1 MNALLQ
7 TPLTHLQSHLQSLLT
22 TLTSTPTAA
31 PSVKIASDLL
41 AADNALTASLVLLR
55 THQSNYARILEL
67 RREVQG
73 LEDRIKERVRGLED
87 VRGEAMGVG
96 GGESSDEEEEDEGDV
111 RGGDEMDSGEGQ
123 GEGNGNG
130 RRKEGVDYKT
140 LMAFSRRIGR
150 FPDGSAGAQAQIPT
164 ITLANGASTQATNG
178 TQPLSQLS
186 TTTAPFSA
194 LSTLDPAVNA
204 WLDHPA
210 LIHNLGLSAP
220 FPDADKIRS
229 GLLGAVQCAIEDG
242 EDGERVVRELMGI
255 QDPEGTGAGDGDAEM
270 GGMTAAVARRVSFG
284 PASGVGGGAGRVGA
298 SRAPQEEKK
307 GLGKLELWDSES
319 DEED

>member
-1 MNALLQ
+1 M
-7 TPLTHLQSHLQSLLT
+7 
-22 TLTSTPTAA
+22 
-31 PSVKIASDLL
+31 
-41 AADNALTASLVLLR
+41 
-55 THQSNYARILEL
+55 
-67 RREVQG
+67 
-73 LEDRIKERVRGLED
+73 EDRIKERVRGLED

-96 GGESSDEEEEDEGDV
+96 GGESSDEEEEDE
-111 RGGDEMDSGEGQ
+111 GDEMDSGEGQ

-164 ITLANGASTQATNG
+164 IPIANGASTRATNG
-178 TQPLSQLS
+178 TQPQSQLS

-194 LSTLDPAVNA
+194 LSTLNPAVNA

-242 EDGERVVRELMGI
+242 EDGERVVWSMMGI
-255 QDPEGTGAGDGDAEM
+255 QDTEGTGAGDGDAEM

-284 PASGVGGGAGRVGA
+284 PTAGVGGGAGRVGA
-298 SRAPQEEKK
+298 SRALQEEKK
-307 GLGKLELWDSES
+307 GLGKLELWDGDSES